1 MELELRLFDGNDILQ
16 CVDTF
21 INVFNQDPWNDEWS
35 TDTAYRYLIDFT
47 NTPGFTGV
55 VAVDGE
61 EMIGFIF
68 GTSKHWWSGKEFFIN
83 EMCVSVQ
90 KQKTGVGSALMRF
103 LIEKLESD
111 EISNVTLLTDRG
123 IPAEVFYKKNGFTEI
138 DRLVFLNKNLS

>member
-55 VAVDGE
+55 VAVDEE

-68 GTSKHWWSGKEFFIN
+68 GASKHWWSGKEFFIN